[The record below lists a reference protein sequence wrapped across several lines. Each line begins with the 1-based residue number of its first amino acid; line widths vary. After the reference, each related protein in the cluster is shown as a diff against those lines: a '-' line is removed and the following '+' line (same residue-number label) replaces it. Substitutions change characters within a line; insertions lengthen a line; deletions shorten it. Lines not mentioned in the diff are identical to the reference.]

1 MNDRFSLDPL
11 WAAAGP
17 AADLFRADALAALPE
32 AAKRYLARA
41 IRPGARLASAVR
53 LTMRGEIK
61 LGKWRPFTA
70 EEVLHRERGF
80 IWAASVRMNGLPV
93 RGADRL
99 VDGEA
104 ELRWKMLGLI
114 PLVRAAGPD
123 IVRSATGRWLAEW
136 CWLPSAFVSA
146 DAQWETVDAAR
157 VRARLPAG
165 ELVLAVAGDGRLE
178 SVSLRRWGNP
188 EGGAFREV
196 DFGALA
202 EEEGTFAGFT
212 IPVRLRA
219 GWHFGGERFAR
230 EGEFFRCVIE
240 RAEFR

>member
-1 MNDRFSLDPL
+1 MKDPLTLDQL

-17 AADLFRADALAALPE
+17 AADTFSAEALAALPE
-32 AAKRYLARA
+32 GAQRYLAHA

-70 EEVLHRERGF
+70 EEVLHGERGF
-80 IWAASVRMNGLPV
+80 IWAASVRMSGLPT

-104 ELRWKMLGLI
+104 EMRWKMLGLI
-114 PLVRAAGPD
+114 PLVHASGPD

-136 CWLPSAFVSA
+136 CWLPSAFLSA
-146 DAQWETVDAAR
+146 DTQWETVGASHAK
-157 VRARLPAG
+157 ARLPVG
-165 ELVLAVAGDGRLE
+165 DLVLAIAGDGRLE

-202 EEEGTFAGFT
+202 EEEATFAGFT
-212 IPVRLRA
+212 IPVRLRV
-219 GWHFGGERFAR
+219 GWHYGGERFAR
-230 EGEFFRCVIE
+230 EGEFFRCEIKS
-240 RAEFR
+240 AEFR